1 MMEQWMV
8 PFQYEY
14 LVKAMV
20 VCAFVGAVCG
30 ALSAMVTL
38 KGWSLLGDALSH
50 AVVPGVVL
58 AHLLSWPLAV
68 GSLISGVLAAGAMTW
83 VKAHSR
89 LREDAVMG
97 VVFTTFFAIGL
108 LGISLYPSQLDLKSI
123 VFGNVLAIAP
133 KDLWQVIGMGGFVAL
148 VLLLKWRDMMLF
160 CFDEQQARVQGLNVR
175 LLHAVFLLLLSAMA
189 VAALMTVGALLVVA
203 MLITPGATAYL
214 LTNRFS
220 RMMILSTVFGGVTS
234 ALGAYASYFVDGST
248 GACIVSLQALLFL
261 LCLWWAPQHG
271 WFAQR
276 RREKEVAS

>member
-1 MMEQWMV
+1 
-8 PFQYEY
+8 
-14 LVKAMV
+14 MV

-30 ALSAMVTL
+30 ALSSMVTL

-220 RMMILSTVFGGVTS
+220 RMMILSAVFGGVTS

-261 LCLWWAPQHG
+261 LCLCWAPQHG